1 MLKKNKKYFLP
12 IIVLMVLFL
21 LIIFTFVKFGFGEYV
36 VLICW
41 FLLCGKNVHGYFC
54 DGRMFAFSSSDI
66 KKGEKDPEGRVVVFL
81 LTLVLYFSF
90 ITIALFKNPWRNF
103 FTQ

>member
-1 MLKKNKKYFLP
+1 MKKNKQYFFPL
-12 IIVLMVLFL
+12 IIFMVLFL
-21 LIIFTFVKFGFGEYV
+21 LIVSIFVKFSSGEYV

-41 FLLCGKNVHGYFC
+41 LFLCGKNVHGYFF